1 MIGEDEA
8 IPEEHIH
15 KYDLPLKGR
24 KPICIVHIGFLLS
37 KTFRKLFVICLLL

>member
-1 MIGEDEA
+1 MNDWWDEA

-24 KPICIVHIGFLLS
+24 KPICIVHIGFFY
-37 KTFRKLFVICLLL
+37 KCQY